1 MRTAQKGSRRRA
13 NIAEISRPF
22 GSVLLGL
29 AYRHGLR
36 ASERCDLRWDH
47 LNLDDS
53 GLWNYFVSP

>member
-29 AYRHGLR
+29 ACRHGLR
-36 ASERCDLRWDH
+36 TSERRDFRGDH
-47 LNLDDS
+47 LNLDDN
-53 GLWNYFVSP
+53 GLWNYFVTP